1 MGVTSGS
8 TEAKYSGLVEALCAI
23 QDAVEQP
30 KKDASNPMF
39 KSKYVP
45 LEAVDAAV
53 LNAKKIVHAKVFINY
68 ELKDGVMWVIMEGY
82 GDKREYQGAPV
93 ADNLGNRGTN
103 AAQAEGS
110 AETYAKR
117 YSLSMAFMISSEV
130 DDDGNSVQ
138 SKQNINQSQNK
149 PKNQLN
155 STFGG
160 VAKVFRKQNNLT
172 EEAMYTAISQNF
184 NTNINNFYAFNQLN
198 DQNKQA
204 VIDWLKRG
212 AN

>member
-1 MGVTSGS
+1 M
-8 TEAKYSGLVEALCAI
+8 TENTVAEYNNLIEALCAI

-45 LEAVDAAV
+45 LEAVEAAV
-53 LNAKKIVHAKVFINY
+53 LNAKKKVHAKVFINY

-130 DDDGNSVQ
+130 DDDGNAVQ
-138 SKQNINQSQNK
+138 NKQNTNQSQNK

-160 VAKVFRKQNNLT
+160 VAKAFREKNQLA
-172 EEAMYTAISQNF
+172 EDAMYQAISQQF
-184 NTNINNFYAFNQLN
+184 GANINNFYAFNKLN
-198 DQNKQA
+198 DRQKEA
-204 VIDWLKRG
+204 VINWLKQG
-212 AN
+212 VN